1 MRILVVDDESMQ
13 RDMLKGF
20 LVKNGHDVFE
30 AADGAQALEIFEKRP
45 FQLVLLDH
53 RMPDMNGDV
62 LLKRLKEINP
72 LIRSIMIT
80 AFGSVD
86 MAVAVMKLGVDDFIE
101 KPVDLINLLN
111 KIASFEQEII
121 IGDEAAQVTETL
133 QQSKLPL
140 SIIGQSEAMQEALSL
155 VQRIAPTP
163 WTVLIRGET
172 GTGKDLFA
180 RLVHLISPYQDAPFV
195 AVNCSAIPENLF
207 ESELFGHAQGA
218 FTGATRQ
225 HRGRFE
231 QAAGGSLFLDE
242 IGDLPLTLQPK
253 LLRAIQEKR
262 FTRVGGEKDRT
273 VEVRLIAATNRD
285 LQQRTSD
292 GHFREDLYYRLKV
305 LEIELPPLRQHK
317 EDVPELI
324 DFFLK
329 RYATRPLSFGP
340 DASTIL
346 MKYHYPGNVR
356 ELEHII
362 QRVATLS
369 RGTTITPADLPA
381 EVRLQQATSHGSLND
396 RLAAVERE
404 MIYEALIKNNWVQ
417 TKAARSL
424 GISER
429 VLRYKIKKHD
439 LKNENIPAV

>member
-1 MRILVVDDESMQ
+1 MKILVVDDEAMQ

-20 LVKNGHDVFE
+20 LANHGHEVVE
-30 AADGAQALEIFEKRP
+30 AADGQQALDAFEKMP

-62 LLKRLKEINP
+62 LLERLKEINP

-80 AFGSVD
+80 AYGSVD
-86 MAVAVMKLGVDDFIE
+86 MAVKVMKLGADDFIE
-101 KPVDLINLLN
+101 KPVDLEKLAD
-111 KIASFEQEII
+111 KIDTLEQGVII
-121 IGDEAAQVTETL
+121 ADEAAQVTETL
-133 QQSKLPL
+133 EQSQLPL
-140 SIIGQSEAMQEALSL
+140 SIIGRSEAMQQALSL

-180 RLVHLISPYQDAPFV
+180 RLIHLISPFQDAPFV

-207 ESELFGHAQGA
+207 ESELFGHTQGA

-285 LQQRTSD
+285 LQKRTAE

-305 LEIELPPLRQHK
+305 LEIELPPLRHHK
-317 EDVPELI
+317 KDIPELI

-329 RYATRPLSFGP
+329 RYAMRPLRIGS
-340 DASTIL
+340 DASAIL

-362 QRVATLS
+362 QRVATLA
-369 RGTTITPADLPA
+369 RGKTITPSDLPA
-381 EVRLQQATSHGSLND
+381 EVRLQQASTQGSLND
-396 RLAAVERE
+396 RLAAVEKE
-404 MIYEALIKNNWVQ
+404 MLLDALIKYHWVQ
-417 TKAARSL
+417 TKAAKSL

-429 VLRYKIKKHD
+429 VLRYKMKKHD
-439 LKNENIPAV
+439 LKPDVPEA